1 MSTKERRKGRGRK
14 GGICEIGKVIK
25 RMPGGRR
32 RGGSAGGERD
42 RSDRVAYNVVVGS
55 RKEQQIQWLY
65 RPSPV

>member
-32 RGGSAGGERD
+32 RGGECRGRER
-42 RSDRVAYNVVVGS
+42 
-55 RKEQQIQWLY
+55 QI
-65 RPSPV
+65 R